1 MAILA
6 VPPSP
11 CREAAL
17 AVPPSPCRESH
28 QTLTLKVEPAALCIL
43 SPCCQSPC
51 HQCNPLSPAE
61 FQLPVTEPD
70 INNRLE
76 SLCLS
81 MTEHA
86 LGGERVLLAWHGT
99 PGRTTGHED
108 TGRGRQGTGGERP
121 WGAVGPLSSH
131 TIHSTR
137 RHAQRAP
144 APCSCSSSGSDSGPW
159 RARCSSFPRGPTP
172 QGTLESQPRGCP
184 SQMRALEESGT
195 QDVAFSGN
203 IPPQHW
209 ILSFSAL
216 DPPVWSKHI
225 PTCSK
230 NRISET
236 KIPACFYTSLFQ
248 MASTTPRARRRP
260 SRSDRDSLVGC
271 VHAVRGCSPRGAPR
285 GGWAIPP

>member
-1 MAILA
+1 MPWEVSASSWHGMAHLGEPLGRRVQGGGGRRQGERGHGGLLDPCQATPSTAHDATRSEPQHPAPAPPLGVTQGPGEHA
-6 VPPSP
+6 V
-11 CREAAL
+11 
-17 AVPPSPCRESH
+17 
-28 QTLTLKVEPAALCIL
+28 
-43 SPCCQSPC
+43 
-51 HQCNPLSPAE
+51 PLSPE
-61 FQLPVTEPD
+61 
-70 INNRLE
+70 
-76 SLCLS
+76 
-81 MTEHA
+81 
-86 LGGERVLLAWHGT
+86 
-99 PGRTTGHED
+99 
-108 TGRGRQGTGGERP
+108 
-121 WGAVGPLSSH
+121 
-131 TIHSTR
+131 
-137 RHAQRAP
+137 AP
-144 APCSCSSSGSDSGPW
+144 P
-159 RARCSSFPRGPTP
+159 P

-195 QDVAFSGN
+195 QDLAFSGN

-248 MASTTPRARRRP
+248 MASTTPGAPRRP

-271 VHAVRGCSPRGAPR
+271 VRAMRGCSPRGAPR